1 MLNMNMYLTNEN
13 TDPYIRQEGYRLM
26 QDIAKA
32 IKESIDGQ
40 KEECKLTPKKKKNI
54 TSKKSK

>member
-26 QDIAKA
+26 QDI
-32 IKESIDGQ
+32 IFIR
-40 KEECKLTPKKKKNI
+40 
-54 TSKKSK
+54 

>member
-32 IKESIDGQ
+32 IKESIDEQ

-54 TSKKSK
+54 T

>member
-1 MLNMNMYLTNEN
+1 MLSMNMYLTNEN

-32 IKESIDGQ
+32 IKESIDEQ

-54 TSKKSK
+54 ISKKSK